1 MHKMKKIKLLLIMGL
16 FGLFGCKQ
24 KTNEQK
30 TEAAKSNVKIDK
42 TVKQKIFEEEVVFY
56 YSDFED
62 LKNNKYYDQF
72 EIGTLSVPTGQIVC
86 TDPMYRELGL
96 PQSWAVK
103 PGKYPVNIYIGL
115 EEDFSGRVAYSEI
128 TFSQNKPVR
137 WEMSLIDEELLA
149 DDFEKKTNG
158 MYPVE
163 NGLSSFSDYSI
174 WQKYND
180 RIKDF
185 KKENPEGNFYNEVLD
200 SLFKKNVNTPASSR
214 GEDWI
219 NFQLE
224 EDENIIMFGS
234 GWGDGLYPR
243 YVAFDSDNEP
253 VKLITDFIQLQYEE

>member
-1 MHKMKKIKLLLIMGL
+1 MGF
-16 FGLFGCKQ
+16 FGLFGCNQ
-24 KTNEQK
+24 KTNEKK
-30 TEAAKSNVKIDK
+30 TEAAQTTVEIDK
-42 TVKQKIFEEEVVFY
+42 TITQTIFGEDVTFN

-72 EIGTLSVPTGQIVC
+72 EIGILNIPTGQIVC

-96 PQSWAVK
+96 PQSWSVK

-115 EEDFSGRVAYSEI
+115 EEDFQGRVAYAEI
-128 TFSQNKPVR
+128 TFSQSTIKE
-137 WEMSLIDEELLA
+137 WKMSLISEELLQ
-149 DDFEKKTNG
+149 DDFEKKMNG

-163 NGLSSFSDYSI
+163 NGLSSFSDHSI
-174 WQKYND
+174 WKKYND

-185 KKENPEGNFYNEVLD
+185 YKENPEGNFYNEVLD
-200 SLFKKNVNTPASSR
+200 SLFKKNANIPESSR

-224 EDENIIMFGS
+224 AAENIIMFGS

-243 YVAFDSDNEP
+243 YVAFDANNEP
-253 VKLITDFIQLQYEE
+253 VKLITDFIQLQYEEDE